1 MVAQVV
7 FAKDLVRRQ
16 IKPIGFAKDSLM
28 IFHSMDLACGCKN
41 GNCKFKDESGDFDWT
56 RDRIEVINIKNDE
69 IRDVSSDEL
78 KKIKVEKNSLVL
90 HKFPIKDQD
99 DSLDVVLGSGCKRD

>member
-1 MVAQVV
+1 MSKIEVICKIIRILKYLPCFLMVAQVV

-41 GNCKFKDESGDFDWT
+41 GNCKFKDESGDFD
-56 RDRIEVINIKNDE
+56 
-69 IRDVSSDEL
+69 
-78 KKIKVEKNSLVL
+78 
-90 HKFPIKDQD
+90 
-99 DSLDVVLGSGCKRD
+99 

>member
-41 GNCKFKDESGDFDWT
+41 GNCKFKDESGDFD
-56 RDRIEVINIKNDE
+56 
-69 IRDVSSDEL
+69 
-78 KKIKVEKNSLVL
+78 
-90 HKFPIKDQD
+90 
-99 DSLDVVLGSGCKRD
+99 